1 MILTN
6 YEFGGF
12 DMERIRLVS
21 IETHV
26 DDRGFLNQIFET
38 TQNLFPEVK
47 RIYVVGNFGKGVIR
61 GLHMHRTEWK
71 YFYVVKGAAKFVAV
85 KEGEGNPET
94 IVLSEKNPSILVVP
108 PSYYHGWMSL
118 EEDTVLIG
126 ISSRTVEESLKD
138 DIRVDPNKFGDVWS
152 VKPR

>member
-1 MILTN
+1 
-6 YEFGGF
+6 
-12 DMERIRLVS
+12 MERIRLVS

-26 DDRGFLNQIFET
+26 DDRGFLNQIFEST
-38 TQNLFPEVK
+38 KNLFPEVK
-47 RIYVVGNFGKGVIR
+47 RIYVVGNFGKGVTR
-61 GLHMHRTEWK
+61 GLHMHKREWK

-85 KEGEGNPET
+85 KEGEESPE
-94 IVLSEKNPSILVVP
+94 IMVLSEKNPSILVVP
-108 PSYYHGWMSL
+108 PGYYHGWMSL

-126 ISSRTVEESLKD
+126 ISNKTLEESLKD